1 MYFSCFA
8 DSSSSS
14 SWSPLYGGGAHLDQ
28 EAIQYIHKF
37 YCKDCRMEAEKA
49 KAAAAEGTS
58 PKEGEEEKPT
68 SPQSTLEEMSLQQ
81 SMDKNKECMYLHS
94 LLRFTCNYTG
104 SYKVQSSQ

>member
-1 MYFSCFA
+1 
-8 DSSSSS
+8 
-14 SWSPLYGGGAHLDQ
+14 
-28 EAIQYIHKF
+28 
-37 YCKDCRMEAEKA
+37 MEAEKA

-104 SYKVQSSQ
+104 SYKVQSSR